1 MALLRPCSTSAGFI
15 AMPERTRRV
24 DMARLKDELAA
35 DGFEIALDARVLLL
49 VRKGVESTVY
59 STGKVLL
66 KTTDKAT
73 AEAGYAAL
81 RPHLEAA
88 WT

>member
-15 AMPERTRRV
+15 ATPEQQRRV
-24 DMARLKDELAA
+24 DMGHLKGALQGA
-35 DGFEIALDARVLLL
+35 GFEIALDARVLLL
-49 VRKGVESTVY
+49 VRGEVESTVY
-59 STGKVLL
+59 DTGKVLL
-66 KTTDKAT
+66 KTTDKAV

-88 WT
+88 WA

>member
-1 MALLRPCSTSAGFI
+1 MAT
-15 AMPERTRRV
+15 PERARKV
-24 DMARLKDELAA
+24 DMARLKDSLAA

-49 VRKGVESTVY
+49 VRKDVESTVY

-66 KTTDKAT
+66 KTTNRDV
-73 AEAGYAAL
+73 AEAGYASL

-88 WT
+88 WA